1 LEKPNSSITEAAD
14 FIRAKLGDFQPEIA
28 LTLGSG
34 MGIIADEVENPV
46 RIPYADIPHY
56 PVSTVKGHAGRLVAG
71 TLNGKKVLVM
81 QGRVHFYEGH
91 PVSTLGF
98 PVRVFHQLGIE
109 KLILTNAAG
118 AVNQALNVGDLM
130 IITDH
135 INFTFTNPLIGPNEE
150 DLGPRFPD
158 NARTYSPRL
167 IEVARKTGE
176 KLGIKTKEGVYQ
188 FMTGP
193 SYETPAEVQMS
204 RMIGADAVGMSTFP
218 EALTANHCGMEVLGI
233 SFIANLAAGLSPTQ
247 LSHAEVMET
256 SEMVRDKV
264 ITLIKGIV
272 ERIK

>member
-1 LEKPNSSITEAAD
+1 MEKPNSPITEAAD
-14 FIRAKLGDFQPEIA
+14 FIRSKLGDFQPEIA

-34 MGIIADEVENPV
+34 MGIIAEEVEQPV

-71 TLNGKKVLVM
+71 VLNGKNVLVM

-98 PVRVFHQLGIE
+98 PVRVFHTLGIQ

-118 AVNQALNVGDLM
+118 AVNKALNVADLM

-135 INFTFTNPLIGPNEE
+135 LNFTFMNPLMGPN
-150 DLGPRFPD
+150 DDSLGPRFPD
-158 NARTYSPRL
+158 NSQTYSQKL
-167 IEVARKTGE
+167 IAIARETGKE
-176 KLGIKTKEGVYQ
+176 LGINLKEGVYQ

-193 SYETPAEVQMS
+193 SYETPAEVQMA
-204 RMIGADAVGMSTFP
+204 RHLGADAVGMSTFP

-233 SFIANLAAGLSPTQ
+233 SFIANLAAGLSETQ

-256 SEMVRDKV
+256 SELVREKV

-272 ERIK
+272 KNI